1 MRTSAHVIGP
11 PKWRFFIGGSM
22 SNDIEQAPR
31 NRSIFDTT
39 INVQTMCAAL
49 VGAAITVTI
58 GWFQLVGDVRE
69 LTIEVRHN
77 KIEVDARATRI
88 EQSQQQDRA
97 DSKEQWRLAN
107 EKLDKI
113 RDMMIQNSPVGRPE
127 IKRWMK

>member
-1 MRTSAHVIGP
+1 
-11 PKWRFFIGGSM
+11 M
-22 SNDIEQAPR
+22 SEDIKQAPR
-31 NRSIFDTT
+31 TKSIFDTT

-49 VGAAITVTI
+49 VGAAIAVTI
-58 GWFQLVGDVRE
+58 GWFQLVGDVKE
-69 LTIEVRHN
+69 LALEVRHN
-77 KIEVDARATRI
+77 KIEVDARVTRI

>member
-1 MRTSAHVIGP
+1 
-11 PKWRFFIGGSM
+11 M

-31 NRSIFDTT
+31 ARSIFDTT

>member
-1 MRTSAHVIGP
+1 MQTSANHAAFG
-11 PKWRFFIGGSM
+11 RFFFGGAM

-31 NRSIFDTT
+31 ARSIFDTT